1 MTMINPPAGLHP
13 PRLRRLLRRMID
25 IYSPSGKEEEILE
38 YLHGYLKRQGL
49 PVIEQEV
56 DDNRYNLVVVPPE
69 TEVSLVL
76 IGHVDTV
83 MAYDLESYGYDKQA
97 DMVLGLGAS
106 DMKGGCAAMIEAY
119 RTAWQSSEA
128 RLPVA
133 LALVVGEEEDGDG
146 AVVLGREF
154 HFPWALVGEPTNL
167 QPCLSHYGYLEVQS
181 TTSGKRMHASLANK
195 HQNPID
201 AMLRFLLKITHYM
214 ESQRPEMVY
223 NLRDL
228 SSSHAGFAVPDRCD
242 AWLDVHLPPTAP
254 VGEIIL
260 EMEEMLRH
268 ERSEA
273 PGFNGTLRFATV
285 HGGYTIPEKGWPV
298 EILKQV
304 FAKRSLPWEPQAFRS
319 HSDAN
324 LLWEAGMKP
333 ILLGPGEL
341 ARAHA
346 PDEAVSFQQVCLAAE
361 LYHDLLLALSKVQD
375 EKAN

>member
-1 MTMINPPAGLHP
+1 MTKRPVGVHP
-13 PRLRRLLRRMID
+13 PRLRQLLRRLLD

-38 YLHGYLKRQGL
+38 YLHGHLKRQGL
-49 PVIEQEV
+49 PVMEQEV

-69 TEVSLVL
+69 TEISLVL

-83 MAYDLESYGYDKQA
+83 MAYDLENFGYDKEG

-119 RTAWQSSEA
+119 RTAWEMLEA

-181 TTSGKRMHASLANK
+181 TTSGRRMHASLANK
-195 HQNPID
+195 DQNPID
-201 AMLRFLLKITHYM
+201 AMLRFLLKITHYI
-214 ESQRPEMVY
+214 ENERPEMVY

-260 EMEEMLRH
+260 EMEDILSR
-268 ERSEA
+268 ERAET

-298 EILKQV
+298 EILKHV
-304 FAKRSLPWEPQAFRS
+304 YTKHSLPWKPEAFRS

-341 ARAHA
+341 AKAHA
-346 PDEAVSFQQVCLAAE
+346 PDEAVSFDQVHLAAQ
-361 LYHDLLLALSKVQD
+361 LYFDLILALSKAQD
-375 EKAN
+375 EKAI

>member
-1 MTMINPPAGLHP
+1 MTKRPVGVHP
-13 PRLRRLLRRMID
+13 PRLRQLLRRLLD

-38 YLHGYLKRQGL
+38 YLHGHLKRQGL
-49 PVIEQEV
+49 PVMEQEV

-69 TEVSLVL
+69 TEISLVL

-83 MAYDLESYGYDKQA
+83 MAYDLENFGYDKEG

-119 RTAWQSSEA
+119 RTAWEMLEA

-181 TTSGKRMHASLANK
+181 TTSGRRMHASLANK
-195 HQNPID
+195 DQNPID
-201 AMLRFLLKITHYM
+201 AMLRFLLKITHYI
-214 ESQRPEMVY
+214 ENERPEMVY

-260 EMEEMLRH
+260 EMEDILSR
-268 ERSEA
+268 ERAET

-298 EILKQV
+298 EILKHV
-304 FAKRSLPWEPQAFRS
+304 YTKPSLPWKPEAFRS

-341 ARAHA
+341 AKAHA
-346 PDEAVSFQQVCLAAE
+346 PDEAVSFDQVHLAAQ
-361 LYHDLLLALSKVQD
+361 LYFDLILALSKAQD
-375 EKAN
+375 EKAI

>member
-1 MTMINPPAGLHP
+1 MTKRPVGVHP
-13 PRLRRLLRRMID
+13 PRLRKLLHRLLD

-38 YLHGYLKRQGL
+38 YLYGHLKRQGL

-56 DDNRYNLVVVPPE
+56 DDNRYNLVVLPPE
-69 TEVSLVL
+69 TEISLVL

-83 MAYDLESYGYDKQA
+83 MAYDLENFGYDKQD
-97 DMVLGLGAS
+97 DMVMGLGAS

-119 RTAWQSSEA
+119 RTAWEVLGA

-195 HQNPID
+195 DQNPID
-201 AMLRFLLKITHYM
+201 AMLRFLLKITHYI
-214 ESQRPEMVY
+214 ESERPEMVY

-260 EMEEMLRH
+260 EMEDILSR
-268 ERSEA
+268 ERTEA

-304 FAKRSLPWEPQAFRS
+304 YAKHSLPWKPEAFRS

-346 PDEAVSFQQVCLAAE
+346 PDEAVSFDQVRLAAQM
-361 LYHDLLLALSKVQD
+361 YFDLILALSKARD
-375 EKAN
+375 EKAI

>member
-1 MTMINPPAGLHP
+1 MTKRPVGVHP
-13 PRLRRLLRRMID
+13 PRLRKLLHRLLD

-38 YLHGYLKRQGL
+38 YLYGHLKRQGL
-49 PVIEQEV
+49 PVMEQEV
-56 DDNRYNLVVVPPE
+56 DDNRYNLVVLPAE
-69 TEVSLVL
+69 TEISLVL

-83 MAYDLESYGYDKQA
+83 MAYDLENFGYDKQD

-119 RTAWQSSEA
+119 RTAWEMLGAQ
-128 RLPVA
+128 LA

-195 HQNPID
+195 DQNPID
-201 AMLRFLLKITHYM
+201 AMLRFLLKITHYI
-214 ESQRPEMVY
+214 ESERPEMVY

-260 EMEEMLRH
+260 EMEDILSR
-268 ERSEA
+268 ERTEA

-298 EILKQV
+298 ELLKQV
-304 FAKRSLPWEPQAFRS
+304 YAKHSLPWKPEAFRS

-346 PDEAVSFQQVCLAAE
+346 PDEAVSFDQVRLAAQM
-361 LYHDLLLALSKVQD
+361 YFDLILALAKARD
-375 EKAN
+375 EKAI

>member
-1 MTMINPPAGLHP
+1 MTKRPVGVHP
-13 PRLRRLLRRMID
+13 PRLRQLLRRLLD

-38 YLHGYLKRQGL
+38 YLYGHLRRQGL
-49 PVIEQEV
+49 PVMEQEV

-69 TEVSLVL
+69 TEISLVL

-83 MAYDLESYGYDKQA
+83 MAYDLENFGYDRQG

-119 RTAWQSSEA
+119 RTAWEKLEA

-195 HQNPID
+195 NQNPVD
-201 AMLRFLLKITHYM
+201 AMLRFLLKITHYI
-214 ESQRPEMVY
+214 ESERPEMVY

-228 SSSHAGFAVPDRCD
+228 SSSQAGFAVPDRCD
-242 AWLDVHLPPTAP
+242 AWLDVHLSPTAP

-260 EMEEMLRH
+260 EMEDILSR
-268 ERSEA
+268 ERMET

-285 HGGYTIPEKGWPV
+285 HGGYSIPEKGWPV

-304 FAKRSLPWEPQAFRS
+304 YAKHSLTWKPEAFRS

-333 ILLGPGEL
+333 ILMGPGEL

-346 PDEAVSFQQVCLAAE
+346 PDEAVSFEQVRLAAE
-361 LYHDLLLALSKVQD
+361 LYFDLILALSKAQD
-375 EKAN
+375 EKVN

>member
-1 MTMINPPAGLHP
+1 MMIRPPAGVHP
-13 PRLRRLLRRMID
+13 PRLRQLLRRLLD
-25 IYSPSGKEEEILE
+25 IYSPSGKEEGILE

-49 PVIEQEV
+49 PVLEQDV
-56 DDNRYNLVVVPPE
+56 DDNRYNLVILPPE
-69 TEVSLVL
+69 MEISMVL

-83 MAYDLESYGYDKQA
+83 MAYDLESFGYEKSG
-97 DMVLGLGAS
+97 DMVQGLGAS

-119 RTAWQSSEA
+119 RAAWGMLEG

-181 TTSGKRMHASLANK
+181 TTKGKRMHASLANK
-195 HQNPID
+195 DQNPID
-201 AMLRFLLKITHYM
+201 AMLRFLLRITRYM
-214 ESQRPEMVY
+214 ETQRPEMVY

-228 SSSHAGFAVPDRCD
+228 SSSHAGFAVPERCD

-260 EMEEMLRH
+260 EMEEMVNL
-268 ERSEA
+268 ERRET
-273 PGFNGTLRFATV
+273 PGFAGILRFATV
-285 HGGYTIPEKGWPV
+285 NGGYTIPEKGWPV

-304 FAKRSLPWEPQAFRS
+304 FAKHSLPWKPQAFRS

-341 ARAHA
+341 AQAHA
-346 PDEAVSFQQVCLAAE
+346 PDEAVSFEQVCLAAE
-361 LYHDLLLALSKVQD
+361 LYLDLLLALSKVRD

>member
-1 MTMINPPAGLHP
+1 MMTKPPAGVHP
-13 PRLRRLLRRMID
+13 PRLRQLLRRMLD

-38 YLHGYLKRQGL
+38 YLYSYLKRRGL
-49 PVIEQEV
+49 PILEQEV
-56 DDNRYNLVVVPPE
+56 DDNRYNLVVLPPE
-69 TEVSLVL
+69 TEIALVL

-83 MAYDLESYGYDKQA
+83 MAYDLERLGYEKEGDL
-97 DMVLGLGAS
+97 VLGLGAS

-119 RTAWQSSEA
+119 RVAWELVGG

-146 AVVLGREF
+146 AVVLGREY

-181 TTSGKRMHASLANK
+181 TTRGKRMHASLANK
-195 HQNPID
+195 DQNPIA
-201 AMLRFLLKITHYM
+201 AMLRFLLKITRYM
-214 ESQRPEMVY
+214 ETERPEMIY

-228 SSSHAGFAVPDRCD
+228 SSSQAGFAVPEWCD

-260 EMEEMLRH
+260 EMEEILHR
-268 ERSEA
+268 ERNEA
-273 PGFNGTLRFATV
+273 PGFSGMLRFATV
-285 HGGYTIPEKGWPV
+285 HAGYTIPEKGWPV

-304 FAKRSLPWEPQAFRS
+304 FINHSLPWQPQAFRS

-346 PDEAVSFQQVCLAAE
+346 PDEAVSFEQVTLAAQ
-361 LYHDLLLALSKVQD
+361 LYLDLLLAFSGVQD
-375 EKAN
+375 ETRS

>member
-1 MTMINPPAGLHP
+1 MMTKPPAGVHP
-13 PRLRRLLRRMID
+13 PRLRQLLRRMLD

-38 YLHGYLKRQGL
+38 YLYSYLKRRGL
-49 PVIEQEV
+49 PIIEQEV
-56 DDNRYNLVVVPPE
+56 DDNRYNLVVLPPE
-69 TEVSLVL
+69 TEIALVL

-83 MAYDLESYGYDKQA
+83 MAYDLERLGYEKEGDL
-97 DMVLGLGAS
+97 VLGLGAS

-119 RTAWQSSEA
+119 RVAWELLGG

-146 AVVLGREF
+146 AVVLGREY

-181 TTSGKRMHASLANK
+181 TTRGKRMHASLANK
-195 HQNPID
+195 DQNPIA
-201 AMLRFLLKITHYM
+201 AMLRFLLKITRYM
-214 ESQRPEMVY
+214 ETERPEMIY

-228 SSSHAGFAVPDRCD
+228 SSSQAGFAVPEWCD

-260 EMEEMLRH
+260 EMEEILHR
-268 ERSEA
+268 ERNVT
-273 PGFNGTLRFATV
+273 PGFNGILRFATV
-285 HGGYTIPEKGWPV
+285 HAGYTIPEKGWPV

-304 FAKRSLPWEPQAFRS
+304 FINHSLPWQPQDFRS

-346 PDEAVSFQQVCLAAE
+346 PDEAVSFEQVTLAAQ
-361 LYHDLLLALSKVQD
+361 LYLDLLLAFSGVQD
-375 EKAN
+375 ETRS

>member
-1 MTMINPPAGLHP
+1 MMTKPPAGVHP
-13 PRLRRLLRRMID
+13 PRLRQLLRRMLD

-38 YLHGYLKRQGL
+38 YLYSYLKRRGL
-49 PVIEQEV
+49 PIIEQEV
-56 DDNRYNLVVVPPE
+56 DDNRYNLVVLPPE
-69 TEVSLVL
+69 REIALVL

-83 MAYDLESYGYDKQA
+83 MAYDLERLGYEKEGDL
-97 DMVLGLGAS
+97 VLGLGAS

-119 RTAWQSSEA
+119 RVAWEMLEG

-146 AVVLGREF
+146 AVVLGREH

-181 TTSGKRMHASLANK
+181 TTRGKRMHASLANK
-195 HQNPID
+195 DQNPID
-201 AMLRFLLKITHYM
+201 AMLRFLLKITRYM
-214 ESQRPEMVY
+214 ETERPEMIY

-228 SSSHAGFAVPDRCD
+228 SSSQAGFAVPEWCD

-260 EMEEMLRH
+260 EMEEILRR
-268 ERSEA
+268 ERNEA
-273 PGFNGTLRFATV
+273 PGFSGKLRFATV
-285 HGGYTIPEKGWPV
+285 HAGYTIPEKGWPV

-304 FAKRSLPWEPQAFRS
+304 FIYHSLPWQPQAFRS

-346 PDEAVSFQQVCLAAE
+346 PDEAVSFEQVTLAAQ
-361 LYHDLLLALSKVQD
+361 LYLDLLLAFSGVQD
-375 EKAN
+375 ETRS